1 MSEPELIRNTAP
13 HEISM
18 PVGGRNAMGKSAH
31 VGEPTIRRVLA
42 EDNAY
47 PTAPPS
53 PAEKGGPTIRRV
65 LAEDGAHLTA
75 PPSPVEN
82 RTAADTAP
90 LPAENRTVADT
101 APLPAENWTAADT
114 APLPAENWT
123 AADTPPA
130 QRKTATL
137 AVDETTTPVAP
148 AKDQRTDSWRALVA
162 PLPQA
167 SEHAIAVAPNIAVA
181 ADLKAQIS
189 DELAARLAS
198 EHAIVVAD
206 LKTQISDELALRL
219 ASEQAFAVAADLKVQ
234 ISDGLAARL
243 TALKT
248 ENDQVL
254 QQLDGLEK
262 LLAIQP

>member
-42 EDNAY
+42 EDN
-47 PTAPPS
+47 PDLTAPPA

-82 RTAADTAP
+82 RT
-90 LPAENRTVADT
+90 VADT
-101 APLPAENWTAADT
+101 APLPAENS
-114 APLPAENWT
+114 PVP
-123 AADTPPA
+123 DTPPA
-130 QRKTATL
+130 QRKAATL
-137 AVDETTTPVAP
+137 AVDETATPVAP

-181 ADLKAQIS
+181 ADLKVQIS

-206 LKTQISDELALRL
+206 LKAQISDELALRL
-219 ASEQAFAVAADLKVQ
+219 ASEQAFAVAADLKAQ

>member
-13 HEISM
+13 HEITM

-65 LAEDGAHLTA
+65 LAEDGAHLAA

-82 RTAADTAP
+82 R
-90 LPAENRTVADT
+90 
-101 APLPAENWTAADT
+101 TAADT

-130 QRKTATL
+130 QLKAATL
-137 AVDETTTPVAP
+137 AVHETANPVAP
-148 AKDQRTDSWRALVA
+148 AKDQRTDTPV
-162 PLPQA
+162 PQA
-167 SEHAIAVAPNIAVA
+167 SEHAIAAAPN
-181 ADLKAQIS
+181 LKAQRS
-189 DELAARLAS
+189 DELAKRLA
-198 EHAIVVAD
+198 A
-206 LKTQISDELALRL
+206 
-219 ASEQAFAVAADLKVQ
+219 
-234 ISDGLAARL
+234 L
-243 TALKT
+243 TA
-248 ENDQVL
+248 ENDKVSH
-254 QQLDGLEK
+254 QLDGLEK
-262 LLAIQP
+262 LLGHQP

>member
-13 HEISM
+13 HEITM

-75 PPSPVEN
+75 PPSPVEDRTVADTAPLPAEN
-82 RTAADTAP
+82 WTAADTAP
-90 LPAENRTVADT
+90 LPVENRTVADT

-114 APLPAENWT
+114 APLPVENWTAADTAPLPAENWTVADTAPLPAENWT

-130 QRKTATL
+130 QLKAATL
-137 AVDETTTPVAP
+137 AVHETANPVAP
-148 AKDQRTDSWRALVA
+148 AKDQRTDTPV
-162 PLPQA
+162 PQA
-167 SEHAIAVAPNIAVA
+167 SEHAIAAAPN
-181 ADLKAQIS
+181 LKAQRS
-189 DELAARLAS
+189 DELAKRLA
-198 EHAIVVAD
+198 A
-206 LKTQISDELALRL
+206 
-219 ASEQAFAVAADLKVQ
+219 
-234 ISDGLAARL
+234 L
-243 TALKT
+243 TA
-248 ENDQVL
+248 ENDKVSH
-254 QQLDGLEK
+254 QLDGLEK
-262 LLAIQP
+262 LLGHQP